1 MDKIPTPET
10 VPQNITEAYEELTP
24 QAFAAWIRLASA
36 KPEQI
41 KNRELAAKLLNYSVS
56 QVTIIARELTA
67 LKYVMKYRTNPINRE
82 TGWLVIKKPTASA
95 ANGFVVL
102 NAVLANLYS
111 EKEPIGLSMK
121 KRATQKEYKKRL
133 YSTPKSPTNYGSS
146 CVLTY
151 DKPKKRP
158 MSNDELLEY
167 ENPLPPLAD
176 AVLDARKNPGR
187 CTNDKPKFKPMDV
200 IGQPPKDMSK
210 NGKASDGGGEQTPNS
225 FAVISRNLSRCGE
238 NLDHGILLNTLNL
251 ELYQKKYK
259 EKKDKEKIIRDLKR
273 VSRRD
278 TSYVSGKKMPK
289 GQPDWSKLEQ
299 DLRNNPRI
307 TFSPSE
313 KQRRQYVEIFNR
325 SNRSLERQEL
335 LKKFGSEFGRIYS
348 RYRRML
354 QKQSGVQ
361 PTYAIFDRE
370 ARYCAPIAELCVR
383 KGITPRQLLSYWH
396 NHIGDFSDANMNIPP
411 LSFLSSP
418 ANVDTVACSDLKE
431 LEPNEQAKR
440 MSPGANS
447 FSDMKLYD
455 GRVRQTLQKAGY
467 NTIKY
472 SDRDLMSIQFSARAI
487 AQGIDMFVDDEL
499 RPMAEHLAKTL
510 YKGLELKF

>member
-1 MDKIPTPET
+1 MNKIPAPET
-10 VPQNITEAYEELTP
+10 VPQNISEAYEELTP
-24 QAFAAWIRLASA
+24 QAFAAWIRLAAA

-41 KNRELAAKLLNYSVS
+41 KNRDLVAELLNYSVS

-67 LKYVMKYRTNPINRE
+67 LKYVLKYRTNPINRE

-102 NAVLANLYS
+102 NAMLASFYP
-111 EKEPIGLSMK
+111 EEAPPGLSRR
-121 KRATQKEYKKRL
+121 KRAAQKEYKKRL
-133 YSTPKSPTNYGSS
+133 YSTPESSTNYGGDR
-146 CVLTY
+146 VLAC

-158 MSNDELLEY
+158 MLNDDLLKCG
-167 ENPLPPLAD
+167 NAAPLLAD
-176 AVLDARKNPGR
+176 GVLGASENPGR
-187 CTNDKPKFKPMDV
+187 CRNDKPKSRPMAMV
-200 IGQPPKDMSK
+200 GKPPKATPK
-210 NGKASDGGGEQTPNS
+210 NGEANGGSGEQTPDGS
-225 FAVISRNLSRCGE
+225 SSISRNPGLCGE
-238 NLDHGILLNTLNL
+238 NLDHGILLNNLNL

-259 EKKDKEKIIRDLKR
+259 EKKDKEKRERDLKR

-278 TSYVSGKKMPK
+278 TSYVNEKKMPK

-313 KQRRQYVEIFNR
+313 KQRRQYIEIFDR

-354 QKQSGVQ
+354 QKQSGTQ
-361 PTYAIFDRE
+361 PTYTIFSRE

-396 NHIGDFSDANMNIPP
+396 NHIGDFSDTKMNIPP

-418 ANVDTVACSDLKE
+418 ANVDTVVCSDLKE
-431 LEPNEQAKR
+431 LDPKEQAKR

-467 NTIKY
+467 QTNKY

-510 YKGLELKF
+510 YKGLKLEF